1 MNPKETIFWRTY
13 LYTALVIGGVGLLA
27 VGITSNRCQETI
39 WENRALKQDIKDMQL
54 QMSVLEYDLN
64 RMHHE

>member
-1 MNPKETIFWRTY
+1 MNPNETIFWRAH
-13 LYTALVIGGVGLLA
+13 LYTAVIVGGIGLLF
-27 VGITSNRCQETI
+27 VGITSNRCQETT
-39 WENRALKQDIKDMQL
+39 WENRALKQDIKDMQV

>member
-1 MNPKETIFWRTY
+1 MNTGETIFWRTY
-13 LYTALVIGGVGLLA
+13 VYTALVIGGVGLLA
-27 VGITSNRCQETI
+27 VGITSNRCQETT
-39 WENRALKQDIKDMQL
+39 WENRALKQDIKEMQV